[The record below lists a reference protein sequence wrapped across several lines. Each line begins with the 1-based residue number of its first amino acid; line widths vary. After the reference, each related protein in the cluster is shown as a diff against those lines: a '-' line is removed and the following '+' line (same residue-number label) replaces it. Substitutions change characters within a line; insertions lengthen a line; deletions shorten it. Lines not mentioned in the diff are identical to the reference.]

1 MDLFENSRKTEREP
15 LASRMRPRTLDEF
28 AGQEHIVGKGRL
40 LRRSIQA
47 DQLSSLIFYG
57 PPGTGKTTL
66 ARVIAGTTK
75 SNFISLNAV
84 LCGVKDIREAIEEA
98 KSNFDHYD
106 RKTILFVDEVH
117 RWNKAQQDALLP
129 WVENGTFI
137 LIGATT
143 ENPYFEVNSALVSRS
158 RIFQLRELQDDDLMK
173 VAANALENRARG
185 YGKWNVIFEE
195 GALEHLVRIASGDA
209 RTLLNAL
216 QLAVETTPESFP
228 PPEGE
233 EIRINLQTAEESI
246 QQKVVLYD
254 KEGDYHFDTISAFIK
269 SIRGSDPDAALY
281 WMAKMIR
288 AGEDPKFIIRRM
300 IISASE
306 DIGLADPN
314 AISVVTAAAAAYDRI
329 GMPEGAFPMTEAA
342 LYLATAPKSNS
353 AMAYFDA
360 LRSVVEEENREV
372 PNHLKDP
379 SRDKH
384 SFGHGEGYNYPHAY
398 RDHWIAQAY
407 LPEELKGR
415 YFYQPSS
422 MGYEATIQEDVVRRR
437 EAQMAVMLES
447 SRDEVLTYSPGDK
460 TREKWVKRIA
470 SGQSLY
476 LQEIRDIVFDRLS
489 IVRHER
495 VLIPEEKSGLFL
507 WEAFRR
513 APEGLVCGLISD
525 ERDFSLTE
533 HYSRTLPENERP
545 LIFASSLESWKGEER
560 EETKGV
566 LFDCLAARD
575 LFGTNRDIET
585 LLSAAERLMESGGRL
600 VIMETHRAGG
610 TKLSA
615 FLSAEIHEELKG
627 KIREI
632 EKELYNA
639 KGYDRRAEFDR
650 YLKKFF
656 AESSVEEIRLT
667 EKRLILPEQL
677 DRWLDSH
684 TENSYG
690 AAVLRET
697 DEASYKLICSDLKKQ
712 LSGKTVSWERS
723 SLILYG
729 KKCPD
734 AT

>member
-1 MDLFENSRKTEREP
+1 
-15 LASRMRPRTLDEF
+15 MRPRTLDEF

-66 ARVIAGTTK
+66 AKVIAGTTK

-84 LCGVKDIREAIEEA
+84 LSGVKDIREAIEEA
-98 KSNFDHYD
+98 RSNFELYD

-158 RIFQLRELQDDDLMK
+158 RIFQLKELNEKDLMA
-173 VAANALENRARG
+173 VATNALENRARG
-185 YGKWNVIFEE
+185 YGKWKVTFEE
-195 GALEHLVRIASGDA
+195 GALEHLVKIAAGDA

-216 QLAVETTPESFP
+216 QLAVETTPDSFP
-228 PPEGE
+228 PAEGD
-233 EIRINLQTAEESI
+233 EIHINLQTAEESI

-281 WMAKMIR
+281 WMAKMLR
-288 AGEDPKFIIRRM
+288 AGEDPKFILRRM

-306 DIGLADPN
+306 DIGLADPR
-314 AISVVTAAAAAYDRI
+314 ALSVVTAAAAAFDRI

-342 LYLATAPKSNS
+342 IYLATAPKSNS

-384 SFGHGEGYNYPHAY
+384 SFGHGDGYNYPHAY

-422 MGYEATIQEDVVRRR
+422 IGYEATIQEEVVRRR
-437 EAQMAVMLES
+437 EAQMAVMLEN
-447 SRDEVLTYSPGDK
+447 SREEVLTYSPGDK
-460 TREKWVKRIA
+460 TREKWVKRIT
-470 SGQSLY
+470 SGRSLY
-476 LQEIRDIVFDRLS
+476 LQEIRDRVFEKLK
-489 IVRHER
+489 IQRHER

-507 WEAFRR
+507 WEAFRK
-513 APEGLVCGLISD
+513 APEGLVCGLISN
-525 ERDFSLTE
+525 ERDYSLTE

-545 LIFASSLESWKGEER
+545 LIFADSLASWDGGER
-560 EETKGV
+560 EETRGV

-575 LFGTNRDIET
+575 IFGKNGDIDET
-585 LLSAAERLMESGGRL
+585 LSSASRILGEEGRL
-600 VIMETHRAGG
+600 VVVETHRAGG
-610 TKLSA
+610 TKLSS
-615 FLSAEIHEELKG
+615 FLPSEFPGDLKE
-627 KIREI
+627 KLIEI
-632 EKELYNA
+632 ETELYSA
-639 KGYDRRAEFDR
+639 PGYDRRENFEAGLEK
-650 YLKKFF
+650 YF
-656 AESSVEEIRLT
+656 AENSIDEILISEE
-667 EKRLILPEQL
+667 RLILPDLL
-677 DRWLDSH
+677 DRWLDEK
-684 TENSYG
+684 TDNSYG
-690 AAVLRET
+690 AALLRELGE
-697 DEASYKLICSDLKKQ
+697 EAFVQIRSELKRQ
-712 LSGKTVSWERS
+712 LSGKAVSWNRS

-729 KKCPD
+729 KKGL
-734 AT
+734 ATT

>member
-1 MDLFENSRKTEREP
+1 
-15 LASRMRPRTLDEF
+15 MRPRTLDDF
-28 AGQEHIVGKGRL
+28 AGQDHIVGKGRL

-66 ARVIAGTTK
+66 AKVIAGTTK

-98 KSNFDHYD
+98 RNNFELYD
-106 RKTILFVDEVH
+106 KKTILFVDEVH

-158 RIFQLRELQDDDLMK
+158 RIFQLKELEDRDLFA
-173 VAANALENRARG
+173 VAENALKNRARG
-185 YGKWNVIFEE
+185 YGKWTVSFEE
-195 GALEHLVRIASGDA
+195 GALEHLVKIAAGDA

-228 PPEGE
+228 PPEDE
-233 EIRINLQTAEESI
+233 EIHIDLQTAEESI

-288 AGEDPKFIIRRM
+288 AGEDPKFILRRM

-306 DIGLADPN
+306 DIGLADPTALN
-314 AISVVTAAAAAYDRI
+314 VVTSAAAAYDRI
-329 GMPEGAFPMTEAA
+329 GMPEGAFPLSEAA
-342 LYLATAPKSNS
+342 IYLATAPKSNS

-360 LRSVVEEENREV
+360 LRSVVEEENRDV

-398 RDHWIAQAY
+398 RDHWVAQAY
-407 LPEELKGR
+407 LPAELKGR
-415 YFYQPSS
+415 YFYKPSS
-422 MGYEATIQEDVVRRR
+422 MGYEATIQEDVIRRR
-437 EAQMAVMLES
+437 EAQMAVMLEKG
-447 SRDEVLTYSPGDK
+447 REEVLTYSPGDK
-460 TREKWVKRIA
+460 NRDRWVNRIT
-470 SGQSLY
+470 SGRSLY
-476 LQEIRDIVFDRLS
+476 LQEIRDRVFNKLE
-489 IVRHER
+489 IQRHEK

-507 WEAFRR
+507 WEAFRK
-513 APEGLVCGLISD
+513 APEGLVCGLIPD

-533 HYSRTLPENERP
+533 HYAQTLPENERP
-545 LIFASSLESWKGEER
+545 LIYHQSLSRWEGSEDI
-560 EETKGV
+560 

-575 LFGTNRDIET
+575 LFGTDKDIEEQ
-585 LLSAAERLMESGGRL
+585 LKASLNFLEPGGRL
-600 VIMETHRAGG
+600 AIVETNRAGG
-610 TKLSA
+610 TKLSS
-615 FLSAEIHEELKG
+615 FVEEELPEPMVTKL
-627 KIREI
+627 KSME
-632 EKELYNA
+632 ETLYNKA
-639 KGYDRRAEFDR
+639 GYNRKDSMEKHMSKLFSR
-650 YLKKFF
+650 Y
-656 AESSVEEIRLT
+656 SIEEISMS
-667 EKRLILPEQL
+667 EERLILPEQL
-677 DRWLDSH
+677 ERWLDRDSK
-684 TENSYG
+684 NSYG
-690 AAVLRET
+690 STLLRET
-697 DEASYKLICSDLKKQ
+697 DETTYNEVSSTLKKV
-712 LSGKTVSWERS
+712 LSGKAVSWERS
-723 SLILYG
+723 SLILS
-729 KKCPD
+729 
-734 AT
+734 AWV

>member
-1 MDLFENSRKTEREP
+1 
-15 LASRMRPRTLDEF
+15 MRPRTLDEF

-66 ARVIAGTTK
+66 AKVIAGTTK
-75 SNFISLNAV
+75 SSFISLNAV

-98 KSNFDHYD
+98 KNNFELYD

-158 RIFQLRELQDDDLMK
+158 RIFQLKELHDEDLMA

-185 YGKWNVIFEE
+185 YGKWKVTFEE
-195 GALEHLVRIASGDA
+195 GALEHLVKIAAGDA

-233 EIRINLQTAEESI
+233 EIHINLQTAEESI

-281 WMAKMIR
+281 WMAKMLR
-288 AGEDPKFIIRRM
+288 AGEDPKFILRRM

-306 DIGLADPN
+306 DIGLADPH
-314 AISVVTAAAAAYDRI
+314 AISVVTSAAAAYDRI
-329 GMPEGAFPMTEAA
+329 GMPEGAFPLTEAA
-342 LYLATAPKSNS
+342 IYLATAPKSNS

-372 PNHLKDP
+372 PNHLRDP

-398 RDHWIAQAY
+398 RDHWVAQAY

-422 MGYEATIQEDVVRRR
+422 MGYEATIQQEVVRRR
-437 EAQMAVMLES
+437 EAQMAVMLENT
-447 SRDEVLTYSPGDK
+447 RDEVLTYSPGDK
-460 TREKWVKRIA
+460 TREKWVKRIT

-476 LQEIRDIVFDRLS
+476 LQEIRDRVFERLN
-489 IVRHER
+489 ILRHER

-507 WEAFRR
+507 WEAFRK
-513 APEGLVCGLISD
+513 APEGLVCGLIPD

-545 LIFASSLESWKGEER
+545 VIFADSLAAWNGEEH
-560 EETKGV
+560 EETKGF

-575 LFGTNRDIET
+575 LFGTRRNIPE
-585 LLSAAERLMESGGRL
+585 LLGSAHKALGKNGRL
-600 VIMETHRAGG
+600 VIVETHRAGG
-610 TKLSA
+610 TKLSS
-615 FLSAEIHEELKG
+615 FLPSEFSPDLKEKLAEVE
-627 KIREI
+627 R
-632 EKELYNA
+632 ELYSA
-639 KGYDRRAEFDR
+639 SGYDRKEDFKEN
-650 YLKKFF
+650 LKSLFP
-656 AESSVEEIRLT
+656 ESSVEEIQIG
-667 EKRLILPEQL
+667 ENRLILPEQL
-677 DRWLDSH
+677 DRWLDSK
-684 TENSYG
+684 TDNSYG
-690 AAVLRET
+690 AAVLE
-697 DEASYKLICSDLKKQ
+697 KLGDDAYSAIKSELKKQ
-712 LSGKTVSWERS
+712 LSGKTVSWNRS

-729 KKCPD
+729 KK
-734 AT
+734 A

>member
-1 MDLFENSRKTEREP
+1 MDLFENSTRTDREP

-66 ARVIAGTTK
+66 AKVIAGTTK
-75 SNFISLNAV
+75 SSFISLNAV

-98 KSNFDHYD
+98 KNNFELYD

-158 RIFQLRELQDDDLMK
+158 RIFQLKELHDEDLMA

-185 YGKWNVIFEE
+185 YGKWKVTFEE
-195 GALEHLVRIASGDA
+195 GALEHLVKIAAGDA

-233 EIRINLQTAEESI
+233 EIHINLQTAEESI

-281 WMAKMIR
+281 WMAKMLR
-288 AGEDPKFIIRRM
+288 AGEDPKFILRRM

-306 DIGLADPN
+306 DIGLADPH
-314 AISVVTAAAAAYDRI
+314 AISVVTSAAAAYDRI
-329 GMPEGAFPMTEAA
+329 GMPEGAFPLTEAA
-342 LYLATAPKSNS
+342 IYLATAPKSNS

-372 PNHLKDP
+372 PNHLRDP

-398 RDHWIAQAY
+398 RDHWVAQAY

-422 MGYEATIQEDVVRRR
+422 MGYEATIQQEVVRRR
-437 EAQMAVMLES
+437 EAQMAVMLENT
-447 SRDEVLTYSPGDK
+447 RDEVLTYSPGDK
-460 TREKWVKRIA
+460 TREKWVKRIT

-476 LQEIRDIVFDRLS
+476 LQEIRDRVFERLN
-489 IVRHER
+489 ILRHER

-507 WEAFRR
+507 WEAFRK
-513 APEGLVCGLISD
+513 APEGLVCGLIPD

-545 LIFASSLESWKGEER
+545 VIFADSLAAWNGEEH
-560 EETKGV
+560 EETKGF

-575 LFGTNRDIET
+575 LFGTRRNIPE
-585 LLSAAERLMESGGRL
+585 LLGSAHKALGKNGRL
-600 VIMETHRAGG
+600 VIVETHRAGG
-610 TKLSA
+610 TKLSS
-615 FLSAEIHEELKG
+615 FLPSEFSPDLKEKLAEVE
-627 KIREI
+627 R
-632 EKELYNA
+632 ELYSA
-639 KGYDRRAEFDR
+639 SGYDRKEDFKEN
-650 YLKKFF
+650 LKSLFP
-656 AESSVEEIRLT
+656 ESSVEEIQIG
-667 EKRLILPEQL
+667 ENRLILPEQL
-677 DRWLDSH
+677 DRWLDSK
-684 TENSYG
+684 TDNSYG
-690 AAVLRET
+690 AAVLE
-697 DEASYKLICSDLKKQ
+697 KLGDDAYSAIKSELKKQ
-712 LSGKTVSWERS
+712 LSGKTVSWNRS

-729 KKCPD
+729 KK
-734 AT
+734 A